1 MSNLHVNTFRHLLCP
16 LFADSESSEFLMQSM
31 KTYEIFKA
39 LKGKDIDTISDISRR
54 LVAAFYNL
62 KKPLYNKMKLLIFLG
77 YNI

>member
-1 MSNLHVNTFRHLLCP
+1 
-16 LFADSESSEFLMQSM
+16 MQSM

-54 LVAAFYNL
+54 LVAAFYYL